1 MVIILAMLMEE
12 PRRVAVPT
20 FSLGLDLA
28 VHNSEALK
36 MPTEH
41 FSEPL
46 SIMVRQARIW
56 SLKIV
61 LTSLAG

>member
-1 MVIILAMLMEE
+1 M
-12 PRRVAVPT
+12 AVPT
-20 FSLGLDLA
+20 FSLGLDSA

-36 MPTEH
+36 MPAEH